1 MNSNISSKVLKI
13 PDCPIDIQVMPVEIN
28 LNKQKWLAIAIFTS
42 PSQFKNYFITYL
54 TKLLGKCRGSYE
66 TTVMVMDFNIQSTN
80 QILET
85 FLEDNS
91 FVNLIKSNTCF
102 KSKPGC
108 CIEMILTNK
117 PKKFS
122 KLRSNGDWHN

>member
-1 MNSNISSKVLKI
+1 MNSNISSKLLKI
-13 PDCPIDIQVMPVEIN
+13 PDCPIDIQVIPVEIN
-28 LNKQKWLAIAIFTS
+28 LNKQKWLAITIFTS
-42 PSQFKNYFITYL
+42 PSQFKNYFVTYL

-66 TTVMVMDFNIQSTN
+66 PTVILGDFNIQPTN
-80 QILET
+80 QILENC
-85 FLEDNS
+85 LENNS

-108 CIEMILTNK
+108 CIDMILTNK
-117 PKKFS
+117 PKHFS